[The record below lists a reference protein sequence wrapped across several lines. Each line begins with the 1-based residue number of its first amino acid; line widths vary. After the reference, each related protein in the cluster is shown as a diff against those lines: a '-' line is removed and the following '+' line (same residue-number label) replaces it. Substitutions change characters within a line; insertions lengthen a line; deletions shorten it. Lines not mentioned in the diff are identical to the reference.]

1 MKCPKCS
8 SYVSGDYCHICETI
22 ISLKTQ
28 KPKKIKQ
35 RSDKKKI
42 DDLVYKAK
50 RLKFLKE
57 NPRCMVYPELK
68 STDVHHKRGRV
79 GSNYLDE
86 KTWLAVSRKA
96 HIEIEENP
104 EWAIL
109 KGYSEL
115 RLKNYEA
122 EGVEND
128 NQLEEVRDRK
138 TSERDE

>member
-1 MKCPKCS
+1 MNCPNCS

-22 ISLKTQ
+22 ISLKPQ

-57 NPRCMVYPELK
+57 NPRCSVYPELK
-68 STDVHHKRGRV
+68 ATDVHHKRGR

-104 EWAIL
+104 EWAVS